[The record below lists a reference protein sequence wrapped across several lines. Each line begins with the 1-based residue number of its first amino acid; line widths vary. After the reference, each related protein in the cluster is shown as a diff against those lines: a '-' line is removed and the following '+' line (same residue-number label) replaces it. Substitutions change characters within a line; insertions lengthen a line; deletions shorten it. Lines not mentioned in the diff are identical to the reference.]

1 VSAKPII
8 SIVVPVL
15 NEEDNVE
22 PLHEALTTVMA
33 DLADRYEYE
42 ILFTD
47 NHSTDKTFSKL
58 EAIVAADHRVRALR
72 FSKNFGF
79 QKSILTG
86 YLHATGD
93 AVIEIDADMQDPPEL
108 IPEFIEKWEQG
119 YHVVYGVRRTRQEG
133 FLSQKARR
141 LFYRLID
148 ALSDDH
154 LPHDAGDF
162 RLVSRQVVDL
172 IREVD
177 DYHPYLRGLIASFG
191 FEQVGIPYDRSA
203 RASGESKFSFG
214 QLTSLAVDGILQ
226 HSVIPLRIASITGLV
241 LALIMVLVIV
251 GYAIGRIFFGQEW
264 PAGFATTTVL
274 LLLGIVLNALFLG
287 IIGEYLGR
295 IYQQVKKR
303 PITIIERE
311 IGADVATEIRAPDR
325 DVSL

>member
-1 VSAKPII
+1 MSTKPLI

-22 PLHEALTTVMA
+22 PLHKAVTTVMA
-33 DLADRYEYE
+33 DLADRYDYE
-42 ILFTD
+42 IVFTD
-47 NHSTDKTFSKL
+47 NHSTDQTFSKL
-58 EAIVAADHRVRALR
+58 EAIASADDRVRALR

-86 YLHATGD
+86 YLRANGD
-93 AVIEIDADMQDPPEL
+93 AVMEIDADMQDPPEL
-108 IPEFIEKWEQG
+108 IPEFIGKWEEG
-119 YHVVYGVRRTRQEG
+119 YHVVYGVRRSRQEG

-162 RLVSRQVVDL
+162 RLVSRHVVDL
-172 IREVD
+172 ISQVD

-203 RASGESKFSFG
+203 RTSGESKFSFG
-214 QLTSLAVDGILQ
+214 QLMSLAVDGILQ

-241 LALIMVLVIV
+241 LALIMVVVIV
-251 GYAIGRIFFGQEW
+251 GYAIGRLFFGQQW

-274 LLLGIVLNALFLG
+274 LLLGIVLNAMFLG
-287 IIGEYLGR
+287 VIGEYLGR

-303 PITIIERE
+303 PVTIIERE
-311 IGADVATEIRAPDR
+311 VGANRPGKTRPAGE
-325 DVSL
+325 DVS